1 MTSQTPITVALVED
15 NRELRNQLAEALRA
29 YPDIRCVAVCA
40 NGEAALSEIPAAAPQ
55 VVFMDINLPGMGG
68 VECTREL
75 VQICPGV
82 LVVMLTVYDNA
93 EAIFASLE
101 SGACGYLHKPVR
113 GRELV
118 DAARDVVAGGSPMSA
133 KIARMVVHAFQKP
146 ASRDIVS
153 PTHADLTAKEKA
165 VMQWLQEGF
174 LYKEIAE
181 RMGISVHTVH
191 FHLRHIYEKLQVR
204 SRSQAVAKYTKK

>member
-1 MTSQTPITVALVED
+1 MTAQLPITVALVED
-15 NRELRNQLAEALRA
+15 NRELRNQLADTLRA

-40 NGEAALSEIPAAAPQ
+40 NGEAALAELPAVAPQ

-68 VECTREL
+68 VDCTRQL
-75 VQICPGV
+75 VQACPGV

-146 ASRDIVS
+146 APRDVI
-153 PTHADLTAKEKA
+153 PPAHADLTAKEKS
-165 VMQWLQEGF
+165 VMQLLQEGF

-181 RMGISVHTVH
+181 RMGISAHTVH

>member
-1 MTSQTPITVALVED
+1 MTPHPPITVALVED
-15 NRELRNQLAEALRA
+15 NRELRNQLAEALQS
-29 YPDIRCVAVCA
+29 YSGIRCVAACA
-40 NGEAALSEIPAAAPQ
+40 NGEAALAELPALAPR

-68 VECTREL
+68 VECTRQL
-75 VQICPGV
+75 VQTCPGV

-146 ASRDIVS
+146 APIDTL
-153 PTHADLTAKEKA
+153 PPGHADLTAKEKA
-165 VMQWLQEGF
+165 VMQLLQEGF

-181 RMGISVHTVH
+181 QMGISPHTVH
-191 FHLRHIYEKLQVR
+191 FHLRHIYVKLQVR
-204 SRSQAVAKYTKK
+204 SRAQAVAKYTKK

>member
-1 MTSQTPITVALVED
+1 MTPQLPITVALVED
-15 NRELRNQLAEALRA
+15 NRELRNQLADALLA

-40 NGEAALSEIPAAAPQ
+40 NGEAALAELPGVSPQ

-68 VECTREL
+68 VECTRQL
-75 VQICPGV
+75 VQACPGV

-118 DAARDVVAGGSPMSA
+118 DAARDVMAGGSPMSA

-146 ASRDIVS
+146 APRDVVP

-165 VMQWLQEGF
+165 VMQLLQEGF

-181 RMGISVHTVH
+181 RMGISAHTVH